1 MPTNNDE
8 HIDDFDMEAETYN
21 EKFTGSYGE
30 MGRGSNARV
39 KFLQAS
45 IKAQL
50 LDKITLIQDIQGS
63 ETWKVRDLFQRD
75 VDEERV
81 LKDILPYLE
90 NQDLVK
96 YFNPLT
102 LVLLPLEEDH
112 SVTPELRL
120 AEVVEVREG
129 KRSWVQH
136 EVEGLFRF
144 RVSPRTNAVAMVEYD
159 SGPVKLVAI
168 DGQHR
173 LSALKRWFKKQG
185 GASALKD
192 WSIPVVILGIV
203 KDDPEIEESPTI
215 LEIVRKTFVYIN
227 TRAEQVNEARRIL
240 LDDESINKLCVQE
253 MIEVSHANDVAKE
266 EEKNPDILPLL
277 FYDWRG
283 EMRHNKP
290 RRQASALLSTTELLG
305 WMEHYI
311 LGEDGDD
318 QQKARLQIKSM
329 VEPLETTDLS
339 RLVSHTDSKR
349 LRAQFREIMYH
360 GIRYLLENLTPNKQF
375 IRKLNSMEERLNA
388 DSDIAQHAFHKLRF
402 GFHHAGEA
410 ETREVELFYRT
421 LEEEEL
427 SFLRR
432 NTIPALMRDVI
443 GMRGVISAFAH
454 LKRHRDEVNQETVDW
469 EEYSKWFVKGMNKL
483 IKQGWFKDWAEL
495 EGSKKNLLTHVVY
508 EPSGNIRNY
517 KFPEVDIGLGSLLAL
532 LVLKEKTTNEAHRAM
547 VWGELSENISRP
559 VLSGFKRVRKAE
571 LRNEPLGADA
581 LTALVNELA
590 GEDITEYLET
600 LKEYLSG

>member
-227 TRAEQVNEARRIL
+227 TRAEQV
-240 LDDESINKLCVQE
+240 
-253 MIEVSHANDVAKE
+253 
-266 EEKNPDILPLL
+266 
-277 FYDWRG
+277 
-283 EMRHNKP
+283 
-290 RRQASALLSTTELLG
+290 LS
-305 WMEHYI
+305 
-311 LGEDGDD
+311 
-318 QQKARLQIKSM
+318 
-329 VEPLETTDLS
+329 
-339 RLVSHTDSKR
+339 
-349 LRAQFREIMYH
+349 
-360 GIRYLLENLTPNKQF
+360 
-375 IRKLNSMEERLNA
+375 
-388 DSDIAQHAFHKLRF
+388 
-402 GFHHAGEA
+402 
-410 ETREVELFYRT
+410 
-421 LEEEEL
+421 
-427 SFLRR
+427 
-432 NTIPALMRDVI
+432 
-443 GMRGVISAFAH
+443 
-454 LKRHRDEVNQETVDW
+454 
-469 EEYSKWFVKGMNKL
+469 L
-483 IKQGWFKDWAEL
+483 I
-495 EGSKKNLLTHVVY
+495 H
-508 EPSGNIRNY
+508 I
-517 KFPEVDIGLGSLLAL
+517 
-532 LVLKEKTTNEAHRAM
+532 
-547 VWGELSENISRP
+547 
-559 VLSGFKRVRKAE
+559 
-571 LRNEPLGADA
+571 
-581 LTALVNELA
+581 
-590 GEDITEYLET
+590 
-600 LKEYLSG
+600 